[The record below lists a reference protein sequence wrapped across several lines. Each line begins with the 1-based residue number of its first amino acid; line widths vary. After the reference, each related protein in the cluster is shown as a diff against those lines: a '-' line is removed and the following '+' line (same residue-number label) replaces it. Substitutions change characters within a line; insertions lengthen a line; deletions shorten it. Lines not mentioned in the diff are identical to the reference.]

1 MTTEINKGDT
11 KMANTTIFKTLIDWY
26 NEKSYTHSYIF
37 GFSYKGN
44 VYMTHSTSETLPYV
58 LKLDKASR
66 GAGYSLRFKPNMAQK
81 LLLLTNSEVLCSVE
95 FFKSTLA
102 NSKYNKGEVFERLVT
117 EYYGQEWK
125 KDTVPFWVQGDI
137 NLNGEEVQI
146 KLDSATLM
154 NTKQVAKL
162 KG

>member
-1 MTTEINKGDT
+1 
-11 KMANTTIFKTLIDWY
+11 MANTTIFKTLIDWY

-44 VYMTHSTSETLPYV
+44 VYMTHSNSETLPYI

-95 FFKSTLA
+95 FFKETLA
-102 NSKYNKGEVFERLVT
+102 NSKYNKGEVFEKMVT
-117 EYYGQEWK
+117 EKYGQVWE
-125 KDTVPFWVQGDI
+125 KDNIPFWKDGD
-137 NLNGEEVQI
+137 LTVNGIAYQI
-146 KLDSATLM
+146 KFESATFT
-154 NTKQVAKL
+154 NEKQMAR
-162 KG
+162 G